1 MILASPFS
9 SPDHSLI
16 SSWAASELIGGTP
29 GRDNQSLLTS
39 ADWAEVNGVID
50 SSADNDGDSVTNL
63 QEFVLLSSRLASN
76 PSLLDPT
83 KVVNNRLVQEITCNL
98 KTGEF
103 LL

>member
-1 MILASPFS
+1 M
-9 SPDHSLI
+9 
-16 SSWAASELIGGTP
+16 
-29 GRDNQSLLTS
+29 
-39 ADWAEVNGVID
+39 ID